1 MQHLAYIFVNIILPV
16 FIQIGLGYLI
26 RKKFRIGV
34 DAQVKILLYIIVP
47 SSLFIRVYRSNVESG
62 LSLLIIAYAIIHYA
76 IMFLC
81 GRAISGLSGFSRP
94 FTGAFT
100 NSIMFFNS
108 ANYCLPLI
116 ELIYGESDAISILSI
131 VILVSSTLTY
141 SIGIYNAGLGHANLR
156 RSIMN
161 IFKLPLIYATG
172 FALLLRLLKINLW
185 APVITT
191 FEILNRGLVPL
202 SLITLGI
209 QLAMTSFK
217 LNNFRVYLSNFF
229 RLIVSPLVSFLI
241 IRLIGLEGLPAQV
254 LMISSAA
261 PSAVNTMII
270 SIEYNNEPEFS
281 SQSVFSSTVLSAL
294 TVSLVIF
301 LAKLFL

>member
-62 LSLLIIAYAIIHYA
+62 LSLLIIAYAIMHYA
-76 IMFLC
+76 FMFLC

-141 SIGIYNAGLGHANLR
+141 SVGIYNGTGARQPA
-156 RSIMN
+156 RSITN

-172 FALLLRLLKINLW
+172 SALLLRLLKINLW

-217 LNNFRVYLSNFF
+217 LKNSRVYLSNFF

-241 IRLIGLEGLPAQV
+241 IRLIDSRVAGTGPDDFFCGP
-254 LMISSAA
+254 ISCK
-261 PSAVNTMII
+261 
-270 SIEYNNEPEFS
+270 YNDYLDRIQE
-281 SQSVFSSTVLSAL
+281 
-294 TVSLVIF
+294 
-301 LAKLFL
+301 

>member
-62 LSLLIIAYAIIHYA
+62 LSLLIIAYAIMHYA
-76 IMFLC
+76 FMFLC

-141 SIGIYNAGLGHANLR
+141 SVGIYNAGLGHANLR
-156 RSIMN
+156 RSITN

-172 FALLLRLLKINLW
+172 SALLLRLLKINLW

-270 SIEYNNEPEFS
+270 SIEYKNEPEFS
-281 SQSVFSSTVLSAL
+281 SQAVFSSTVLSAL
-294 TVSLVIF
+294 TVSVVIF
-301 LAKLFL
+301 LAKTFL